1 MSSASAAANEV
12 PLLNAAPVLKK
23 LQQSERDR
31 SDSLESM
38 DSQASTQSQP
48 VVENKNVSFAEKPIE
63 LEKKH
68 SPPDLKKQT
77 TGILKQSKSTPPA
90 AASSDSN
97 ATALPSSRATAP
109 PPSNTKP
116 AAHAP
121 SNHTSPGTDQKH
133 STSAVAAANA
143 AGDAKAAQSGKSSLA
158 SGPGKLVSSGS
169 SIPVATQQFHT
180 SASSVKVG
188 APLSTPSPPTVILPG
203 NIAHLQPAVTSA
215 DSSRGDTLEWNVAMD
230 SSDGADMLA
239 APGPSTLH
247 SIDKMYR
254 SMSTMPP
261 SFSQSTLPTIRPSL
275 ADAAAPQ
282 STLDEAALKAKARE
296 KIKQF
301 VVGDISS
308 SSFASGAPQFVSS
321 SRPAVTRSFSAPSG
335 SISQPSL
342 ASNQSWQ
349 MPSFVTDNS
358 FAAQQQAFPAPN
370 RPLADTISSIWGG
383 TPSATPAPFTAPL
396 STSSWGMGGP
406 FSSVSPQQDVAVS
419 QISGLQ
425 QQPSATD
432 ENLFFFES
440 IDE

>member
-1 MSSASAAANEV
+1 
-12 PLLNAAPVLKK
+12 
-23 LQQSERDR
+23 
-31 SDSLESM
+31 M

-68 SPPDLKKQT
+68 SPPDSKKQT

-97 ATALPSSRATAP
+97 ATASPSFRTTAP

-116 AAHAP
+116 AAVAP
-121 SNHTSPGTDQKH
+121 SNHASFGTDQKH

-143 AGDAKAAQSGKSSLA
+143 AGDAKAAQNGKSSLA

-169 SIPVATQQFHT
+169 SIPVATQQSYT

-188 APLSTPSPPTVILPG
+188 APLSTPSLPMNILPG

-230 SSDGADMLA
+230 SSDGVDMLA

-254 SMSTMPP
+254 SMTMPP

-301 VVGDISS
+301 VVGDINS
-308 SSFASGAPQFVSS
+308 SSFASNAPQFVSS

-358 FAAQQQAFPAPN
+358 FASQQQAFPAPN

-383 TPSATPAPFTAPL
+383 TPSAAPAPFAAPL
-396 STSSWGMGGP
+396 STSSWGLGGP
-406 FSSVSPQQDVAVS
+406 FSSVSPQQDVTVS

-425 QQPSATD
+425 QQPSVAD